1 MIREKAEAEA
11 SARRQQVYEKLPE
24 IKQIDEEVRELGM
37 RLSRIMVSGADNAK
51 EQLGRFR
58 IKIDALGE
66 EKAFK
71 LTENN
76 FPVDYME
83 IRYKCD
89 KCKDT
94 GTNDMGERCSC
105 FNERLS
111 EAEIWQNSSKK
122 I

>member
-1 MIREKAEAEA
+1 
-11 SARRQQVYEKLPE
+11 
-24 IKQIDEEVRELGM
+24 
-37 RLSRIMVSGADNAK
+37 MVSGADNAK
-51 EQLGRFR
+51 EQLERFR

-76 FPVDYME
+76 FPMDYME
-83 IRYKCD
+83 IKYKCD

-94 GTNDMGERCSC
+94 GTNDMGGRCSC
-105 FNERLS
+105 FNERLG